1 MKTAN
6 KRLHADPKSG
16 GIIGVTIQGYQA
28 AFWSGEP
35 KR

>member
-6 KRLHADPKSG
+6 KRLRSDPKSG

-28 AFWSGEP
+28 AF
-35 KR
+35 